1 MPMKYFWLVL
11 GLFVLRS
18 VAVQPL
24 QAQTATYSG
33 PVPRIT
39 SGFGAD
45 GAFQVETQTFP
56 SPLFRGQVVTVYLP
70 RGAEGRVPVIF
81 FAHGFGAI
89 SPANYAE
96 LLRHIATRGYAVVY
110 SPYQALE
117 AGAGFDERYNTLWAG
132 FQAAVQTFASRM
144 DTSRVGFM
152 GHSYGAG
159 AIPAM
164 AWRAFV
170 ERSWGQNGRLLFPM
184 APWYSDQIT
193 NEQLRRF
200 PSDVKLL
207 MQVYNDDVVNDHQM
221 AVELFYRMPV
231 PNTEKDYVNILADTV
246 QTAAGQYI
254 YEAGHSVCA
263 TANST
268 VGGVTRGFDAY
279 DIYGVFRL
287 FDALA
292 EYTFTGS
299 AAAKNVALGN
309 GSPEQVFMGVVNGRP
324 IRPLVVSD
332 TPVANPTQR
341 ALWTCGNAVN
351 PRRASCAVVTSV
363 RSEERSANAL
373 VLVPNPAHS
382 LLRIEHLQE
391 RAELVMT
398 DMLGREVL
406 RSSIE
411 PSASIDVAH
420 IANGVYY
427 LRVYGAGGR
436 ELGRTQ
442 VLHILR

>member
-1 MPMKYFWLVL
+1 MKYFWLVL
-11 GLFVLRS
+11 GWFILQSASVLL
-18 VAVQPL
+18 L
-24 QAQTATYSG
+24 QAQTTMYSG

-70 RGAEGRVPVIF
+70 RGAEGRVPVVF

-89 SPANYAE
+89 SPANYVE

-110 SPYQALE
+110 APYQALE

-132 FQAAVQTFASRM
+132 FQAAVQTFASRI
-144 DTSRVGFM
+144 DTSRIGFM

-170 ERSWGQNGRLLFPM
+170 ERSWGQNGRFLFPM

-200 PSDVKLL
+200 PPDVKLL
-207 MQVYNDDVVNDHQM
+207 MQVYNDDAVNDHQM
-221 AVELFYRMPV
+221 AVEIFYRMPV
-231 PNTEKDYVNILADTV
+231 PNTEKDFVNIVADTV

-263 TANST
+263 TANSSL
-268 VGGVTRGFDAY
+268 GGVTRGFDGY

-287 FDALA
+287 IDALT

-309 GSPEQVFMGVVNGRP
+309 GSPEQVFMGAVNGRP

-341 ALWTCGNAVN
+341 ALWMCGNVAN
-351 PRRASCAVVTSV
+351 PRRASCVVVTSV
-363 RSEERSANAL
+363 REQKHPEHHLAI
-373 VLVPNPAHS
+373 VPNPANN
-382 LLRIEHLQE
+382 LVRVEHLQE
-391 RAELVMT
+391 PAELVMT
-398 DMLGREVL
+398 DVLGREVL

-411 PSASIDVAH
+411 PSASVNVAH
-420 IANGVYY
+420 VANGVYY
-427 LRVYGAGGR
+427 LRLYGADRR
-436 ELGRTQ
+436 ELGITQ

>member
-1 MPMKYFWLVL
+1 MKYFWLVL

-207 MQVYNDDVVNDHQM
+207 MQVYNDDAVNDHQM